1 MTDIEKIRERIA
13 GLIDSR
19 YINSNFKEDMVQI
32 ALIEYANGSTIYQG
46 IAKARR
52 AEHQWSKPKQ
62 LYGEMSF
69 DAMDKAGLE
78 AVQSQELMAGRKK
91 KATIALILISGIATR
106 HLSQLTGRS
115 RDRCNV
121 RKRQI
126 RALLDLAPAKVGRP
140 ATV

>member
-69 DAMDKAGLE
+69 DAMDRAGLN
-78 AVQSQELMAGRKK
+78 AIQAQDDLMERKRI
-91 KATIALILISGIATR
+91 ATIALIVIAGMATR
-106 HLSQLTGRS
+106 HLVQLTGKS
-115 RDRCNV
+115 MDRCNV
-121 RKRQI
+121 LRRQI
-126 RALLDLAPAKVGRP
+126 RTLLNLAPAKVGCQP
-140 ATV
+140 IA